1 MQGEKV
7 AKFEKVDFLEKFQ
20 KKNFSRSIVERIRL
34 GSACADLSDLT
45 TRLRKE

>member
-34 GSACADLSDLT
+34 YLLAPILAT
-45 TRLRKE
+45 